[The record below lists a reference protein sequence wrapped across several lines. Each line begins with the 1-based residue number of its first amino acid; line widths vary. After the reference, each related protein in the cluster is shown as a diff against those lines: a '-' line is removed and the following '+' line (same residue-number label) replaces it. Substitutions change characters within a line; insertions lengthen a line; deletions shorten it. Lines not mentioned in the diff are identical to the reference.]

1 LTRQRLENLPW
12 RVATPRPWLAGV
24 QYRHFWIPF
33 SFVLIQA
40 DKMTTLCKNCV
51 SGYVLPGE
59 PKGTI
64 KDGAYVYSNEPDGQ
78 HQDGTPNL
86 TEKTAIILLTDIFG
100 LDLKN
105 LKILADSIGERL
117 HCDAMY
123 SSPIYSMVRTRLIA
137 FDGTKRSI
145 KFHWYLLSNFF
156 RTSSPP

>member
-1 LTRQRLENLPW
+1 VVFEIRQFR
-12 RVATPRPWLAGV
+12 
-24 QYRHFWIPF
+24 IPF

-64 KDGAYVYSNEPDGQ
+64 KDGAYVYSYEPDSQ

-86 TEKTAIILLTDIFG
+86 TKTAIILVTDIFG

-105 LKILADSIGERL
+105 SKILADSMGERL
-117 HCDAMY
+117 HCDVLV
-123 SSPIYSMVRTRLIA
+123 PDL
-137 FDGTKRSI
+137 FDGTYTPYR
-145 KFHWYLLSNFF
+145 F
-156 RTSSPP
+156 RWTEAEY